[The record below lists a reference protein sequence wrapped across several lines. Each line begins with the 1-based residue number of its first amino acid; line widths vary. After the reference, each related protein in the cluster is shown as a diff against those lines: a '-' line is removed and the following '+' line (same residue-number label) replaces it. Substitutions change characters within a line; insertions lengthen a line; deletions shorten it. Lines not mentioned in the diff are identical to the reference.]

1 MGPTYTHVGVPEDG
15 GREKGAARS
24 FEEIIA
30 KHFPNLMKDTNL
42 KIRKAQQIPRR
53 INSKGTTL
61 RYSIMKLSY
70 K

>member
-1 MGPTYTHVGVPEDG
+1 MTMGPTHTQVGVPEEG
-15 GREKGAARS
+15 EKGAARS

-42 KIRKAQQIPRR
+42 KIQKAQQIPRR

>member
-1 MGPTYTHVGVPEDG
+1 MGPTYTHVGVPEG
-15 GREKGAARS
+15 GREKGAVRS
-24 FEEIIA
+24 FEDIIA

-42 KIRKAQQIPRR
+42 KIQKAQQIPHK

-61 RYSIMKLSY
+61 RHNIMKLSY